1 MQYTN
6 PELRNMNGGMMKTT
20 DSIIIVSL
28 PQKNTYKMT
37 VKTIQHSVQL
47 VTLAGVIT
55 ATMSCG
61 NAAEAPAT
69 TPAADTTTAA
79 PANTTQSDV
88 HELHWLNGWWQ
99 NPSKVGIAFEDWKLN
114 DNGTMTGRSGMVVG
128 KDTIASETLV
138 IEQKDNKIYY
148 IPTVKGQNNDQPIPF
163 EMTSAVADSFVFEN
177 KEHDFPNR
185 IVYYKL
191 PNNKLTAVIY
201 GTMNGQPAS
210 ERFELSR

>member
-1 MQYTN
+1 
-6 PELRNMNGGMMKTT
+6 
-20 DSIIIVSL
+20 
-28 PQKNTYKMT
+28 MT

-47 VTLAGVIT
+47 VTLAGVLT

-61 NAAEAPAT
+61 NTAEAPAT

-114 DNGTMTGRSGMVVG
+114 ENGTMTGRSGMVVG

-191 PNNKLTAVIY
+191 ANNKLTAVIY
-201 GTMNGQPAS
+201 GTLNGQPAS

>member
-1 MQYTN
+1 
-6 PELRNMNGGMMKTT
+6 
-20 DSIIIVSL
+20 
-28 PQKNTYKMT
+28 MT
-37 VKTIQHSVQL
+37 VKSIQHSVQL
-47 VTLAGVIT
+47 VTLASAIT

-61 NAAEAPAT
+61 NTAEAPAT

-79 PANTTQSDV
+79 PAATTTQSDV

-201 GTMNGQPAS
+201 GTMNGQPVS
-210 ERFELSR
+210 ERFELSK

>member
-1 MQYTN
+1 
-6 PELRNMNGGMMKTT
+6 
-20 DSIIIVSL
+20 
-28 PQKNTYKMT
+28 MT
-37 VKTIQHSVQL
+37 VRSIQNAAQL
-47 VTLAGVIT
+47 VLLAGAIT
-55 ATMSCG
+55 ATIGCG
-61 NAAEAPAT
+61 NSTEAPAT
-69 TPAADTTTAA
+69 TPTADTTA
-79 PANTTQSDV
+79 PTTANTTQSDV

-138 IEQKDNKIYY
+138 IEQKENKIYY

>member
-6 PELRNMNGGMMKTT
+6 PELGNMNGGMMKTT
-20 DSIIIVSL
+20 DSIIIVNL
-28 PQKNTYKMT
+28 PSQNTHKMT
-37 VKTIQHSVQL
+37 IKTILHSAQL
-47 VTLAGVIT
+47 VLIT
-55 ATMSCG
+55 GAIAATISCG
-61 NAAEAPAT
+61 NTAETPTTSPAAETVTAPAAT
-69 TPAADTTTAA
+69 D
-79 PANTTQSDV
+79 TQSDV

-138 IEQKDNKIYY
+138 IEQKENKIYY

-210 ERFELSR
+210 ERFELSK